1 MLSANERPENRSH
14 DLFWTNHKAWFHH
27 FKSSK
32 GSPLLKFS
40 MEVCHLVLS
49 TLTYP
54 KYIEGFVKYGDEFC
68 HIWVRICHIWGPSP
82 YLTNPS
88 IHSGYVKVWYLSPRF
103 VIYWNCP
110 NIDKSHPLMT
120 NHYTPSGQRK
130 LQAMLSANERPG
142 NRSCD
147 VFWTNHKSWFHH
159 LKSGKGSPL
168 LII

>member
-1 MLSANERPENRSH
+1 MGTGIVTYGLGFVTYGVHPQ
-14 DLFWTNHKAWFHH
+14 
-27 FKSSK
+27 
-32 GSPLLKFS
+32 
-40 MEVCHLVLS
+40 

-54 KYIEGFVKYGDEFC
+54 ECIEGFVKYGDGYC

-130 LQAMLSANERPG
+130 LQAMLLANERPG
-142 NRSCD
+142 NLSCD
-147 VFWTNHKSWFHH
+147 VPSTNHMARFHH
-159 LKSGKGSPL
+159 FISSKGSPFL
-168 LII
+168 KFSICQIWGWVLSHMG